1 MAQEGL
7 TLLVDWRDAEPVYA
21 QIARQI
27 RSRVATGEI
36 APGTMLPPVRSVA
49 TDLGVNLNTVAR
61 AYRVLEEEGFLR
73 IQHRSG
79 AEVVAPK
86 RGSGDRER
94 ADRLRDDLSA
104 TLAQLRQSG
113 VGTAE
118 LRRLVEREIDA
129 LSGRR

>member
-7 TLLVDWRDAEPVYA
+7 TLLVDWQDAEPVYA

-36 APGTMLPPVRSVA
+36 APGTVLPPVRSVA

-61 AYRVLEEEGFLR
+61 AYRLLEEEGFLR

-86 RGSGDRER
+86 RGGGDRER

-104 TLAQLRQSG
+104 ALARLRQSG
-113 VGTAE
+113 MGAAE

>member
-86 RGSGDRER
+86 RGSGDRGR